1 MSSNRNSPDDS
12 ALRATAAQ
20 WTIRR
25 DRGLSATES
34 IDSELWLAAD
44 PRHATAVQR
53 SAAAWS
59 LLDRIPENAA
69 APALAAATR
78 RRAFWR
84 RPLVLTSLAAAAALA
99 LVAVRFTRSS
109 ALPSPSLATTTASA
123 PTAPRQLTLS
133 DGTVVQLNTGG
144 EVIEQFTAAERRVL
158 LARGEA
164 HFAVTKNPARPFVVR
179 AGNVDVRAVGI
190 AFNVN
195 LQSAAVDVLVTEG
208 KVSVS
213 EVERV
218 DPNALQRLAV
228 KPLHLV
234 AKERVVVSRAPSPTS
249 AASPS
254 PTVVV
259 TTAGADEIALAL
271 AWHAP
276 LLRLGGST
284 LAELAVE
291 FERRSGQ
298 RVILADPAL
307 ASLRVGGRF
316 RADDLAGFTHLLAST
331 LDLDVAR
338 TADDTLVLRKKTQSR
353 DSGIAQPA
361 RLPRAVGLR
370 ADGKTPSLLP
380 LYRRSVGFTASS

>member
-1 MSSNRNSPDDS
+1 MNSPPRPSDDS

-34 IDSELWLAAD
+34 IDYELWLAAD
-44 PRHATAVQR
+44 PRHAAALQR

-59 LLDRIPENAA
+59 LLDRLPESAA
-69 APALAAATR
+69 APVLAAATR
-78 RRAFWR
+78 RRSFGR
-84 RPLVLTSLAAAAALA
+84 RSVVLTSLAAAAAFA
-99 LVAVRFTRSS
+99 LIAVHLTRPPTAEPSASVANSS
-109 ALPSPSLATTTASA
+109 SPA
-123 PTAPRQLTLS
+123 APRQLTLS

-179 AGNVDVRAVGI
+179 AGNVDVRAIGT

-195 LQSAAVDVLVTEG
+195 LQSAVVDVLVTEG
-208 KVSVS
+208 KVG
-213 EVERV
+213 VERV

-234 AKERVVVSRAPSPTS
+234 AHERAVVALAP
-249 AASPS
+249 ASPASLLS
-254 PTVVV
+254 PATSSVVV
-259 TTAGADEIALAL
+259 TTASADEISRTL
-271 AWHAP
+271 AWQAP

-284 LAELAVE
+284 LAELVLE
-291 FERRSGQ
+291 FQRRSGQ

-331 LDLDVAR
+331 LDLEVDRA
-338 TADDTLVLRKKTQSR
+338 ADGTLVLRKKNSKSR
-353 DSGIAQPA
+353 
-361 RLPRAVGLR
+361 
-370 ADGKTPSLLP
+370 
-380 LYRRSVGFTASS
+380 